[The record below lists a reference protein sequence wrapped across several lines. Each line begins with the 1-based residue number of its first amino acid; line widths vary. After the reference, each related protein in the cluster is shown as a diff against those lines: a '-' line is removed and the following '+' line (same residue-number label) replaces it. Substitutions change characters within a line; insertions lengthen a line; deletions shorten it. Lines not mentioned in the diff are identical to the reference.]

1 MGLQGELLDT
11 YKPPQLA
18 LREVQGLF
26 GNQKDIHVWG
36 HFFLFKVEFS
46 LKKYK
51 TKIGY
56 FLSRKRKFTL
66 LPSKKNIYL
75 CLHSLGMVQNWNS
88 MVNGTFA
95 EVSNRSKKIR
105 RLRQKSTKQ
114 TKGQKTE
121 GLPWW
126 QSFWRF
132 FLEYSIFFGHLFADG
147 ICFDLT
153 AFNRCR

>member
-1 MGLQGELLDT
+1 MD
-11 YKPPQLA
+11 
-18 LREVQGLF
+18 
-26 GNQKDIHVWG
+26 
-36 HFFLFKVEFS
+36 
-46 LKKYK
+46 
-51 TKIGY
+51 Y
-56 FLSRKRKFTL
+56 FLSRKRKFAL

-126 QSFWRF
+126 QSFSRWRKKALIPESFSILFIFPWILDF
-132 FLEYSIFFGHLFADG
+132 FSDIFLPMGFVLIWQLSIVAVRIIFSDFVAKITKIIILKSRMYYQSILMG
-147 ICFDLT
+147 T
-153 AFNRCR
+153 V